1 MAAPSDAHA
10 VMQTVAPPE
19 YEAVAK
25 TSDEKGPFDS
35 KVSPVPT
42 STPPPSRRRWARR
55 ALRHAWLN
63 ATIAISSTALLFMLI
78 PWIISSSSQ
87 WSRFNFLTGR
97 AVGGQFTQ
105 MQAKAIDFI
114 CSALISPALM
124 LVLDYAW
131 FSSAQ
136 VSAINERQTTQ
147 GIPLQS
153 LVAASE
159 TDCGTYDMIQFWH
172 LMRAKTW
179 RFLFLA
185 ILALLSAITRTS
197 VSNIVAYEAYDDL
210 VPSNGTLRY
219 MRDVDVDGANMHGDP
234 PESLHAYNYSP
245 SQQSFAANAIS
256 SMLTRITLTGNK
268 TLDRGGGYVGV
279 NATMCSMNNL
289 PQSMLE
295 IHNIPGW
302 RLTIDCTPSQPDSF
316 YAVPYDDYD
325 VQLRGLWFNR
335 NSTSDLPEVAD
346 WFAGNLPGVIGS
358 IQEQNNEYFPYVLF
372 DKNSTDFYIGDATGS
387 DRRHDVYPTK
397 FGPIQ
402 PRAWNASTLGLNLD
416 IGVMSTWGLRCS
428 LARQQGLLSYNRTPG
443 QAWTITKKDFSGPKT
458 PAYSR
463 LFDWQLNL
471 NFHAPGRKEPM
482 PGIGPAFK
490 RTAGEVPCTAAQWA
504 MGGNAST
511 CVDFSTWVSNFL
523 YASGEAERIMYE
535 VAATN
540 STIVLPQYFYT
551 AATSQS
557 VQQYRITYIPLILL
571 FGLVSMLFAAVITGS
586 MAFYTRNT
594 LTSLLSRQVSTLRL
608 VVDSVAGL
616 SGDADLI
623 ETVGR
628 LSHRR
633 LERWASAYKVKYAV
647 VGDGSGDG
655 EDVVR
660 LFKAKAAGADEKEQ
674 KC

>member
-1 MAAPSDAHA
+1 MAAPEDANA
-10 VMQTVAPPE
+10 VMPTVAPPE
-19 YEAVAK
+19 YEAITK
-25 TSDEKGPFDS
+25 SSEPKRTFDT
-35 KVSPVPT
+35 KVSPVTTPT
-42 STPPPSRRRWARR
+42 PLPSRRRWAER
-55 ALRHAWLN
+55 ALTHAWLN
-63 ATIAISSTALLFMLI
+63 ATIAVTSTALLFLLV

-87 WSRFNFLTGR
+87 WRQFNFLTGR

-124 LVLDYAW
+124 LVLDYVW

-153 LVAASE
+153 LVVASR

-185 ILALLSAITRTS
+185 MLALLSAITRTS

-219 MRDVDVDGANMHGDP
+219 MKDVDVDGANMHGDP
-234 PESLHAYNYSP
+234 PESLHAYNYSN
-245 SQQSFAANAIS
+245 SQQAFAANAIS
-256 SMLTRITLTGNK
+256 SMLTWITLTGNK
-268 TLDRGGGYVGV
+268 TLDQGVGYVGV
-279 NATMCSMNNL
+279 NATTRSMNGL
-289 PQSMLE
+289 PQSMLQ

-316 YAVPYDDYD
+316 HAVPYDDYD
-325 VQLRGLWFNR
+325 LQLRALWFNR
-335 NSTSDLPEVAD
+335 SSTSNPPKVTN
-346 WFAGNLPGVIGS
+346 WFAGDLPGVIGS
-358 IQEQNNEYFPYVLF
+358 VQEENNEYFPYVLF
-372 DKNSTDFYIGDATGS
+372 DKNSTDFYIGDATSS
-387 DRRHDVYPTK
+387 DRSHDVYPTIY
-397 FGPIQ
+397 GAIQ
-402 PRAWNASTLGLNLD
+402 PTAWNASALGLDLD
-416 IGVMSTWGLRCS
+416 TGVMSTWGLRCS
-428 LARQQGLLSYNRTPG
+428 LSRQQGRLSYERTPG
-443 QAWTITKKDFSGPKT
+443 QPWTITKKDFSGPKT

-490 RTAGEVPCTAAQWA
+490 RTAGEMPCTATQWA
-504 MGGNAST
+504 RGGNAST
-511 CVDFSTWVSNFL
+511 CVNFTTWVTNFL

-540 STIVLPQYFYT
+540 SSLVLPQYFYT

-571 FGLVSMLFAAVITGS
+571 FGLVSMLLAAVMTGA
-586 MAFYTRNT
+586 MAYYTRNT

-616 SGDADLI
+616 SGDADLM

-628 LSHRR
+628 LSNRR
-633 LERWASAYKVKYAV
+633 LERWAGAYKAKYAV
-647 VGDGSGDG
+647 VGDGGDD
-655 EDVVR
+655 EEVVR
-660 LFKAKAAGADEKEQ
+660 LFKAKAAGADEEEQ